1 VNVVLSVI
9 VFLPAVVAAVLLLIP
24 ATAPQRV
31 FTGAWV
37 AVSAVDLAL
46 VVAVWLGLEPGGGI
60 QFEERVAW
68 SPSSPAR
75 GPSRTTAAWRGG
87 IRPSRSPSPSASSG

>member
-9 VFLPAVVAAVLLLIP
+9 VFLPAVVAAVLLLVP
-24 ATAPQRV
+24 ATAPRRL

-46 VVAVWLGLEPGGGI
+46 VAAVWLGLEPGGGI

-68 SPSSPAR
+68 MP
-75 GPSRTTAAWRGG
+75 TVG
-87 IRPSRSPSPSASSG
+87 ISYHVGVDGLSLPLVALTVVLF